1 MVGATHFHDTVILH
15 HLTQS
20 HLPPSEV
27 GLASSVM
34 GEGLLCKF
42 LVDGAVEPQQE
53 SKGQEEY
60 ENEVKPH
67 HVNLNVRGD
76 RSNSTASLNL
86 HTIPMLLNN
95 KSVCASRGLR
105 GS

>member
-1 MVGATHFHDTVILH
+1 MCHNSYFRLTHFHDTDIIH

-67 HVNLNVRGD
+67 HVNLNVRG
-76 RSNSTASLNL
+76 
-86 HTIPMLLNN
+86 
-95 KSVCASRGLR
+95 G
-105 GS
+105 